1 MHEPEFVRLICEMS
15 KNISDLQDLL
25 IQYIHDFSKLEDLY
39 EEKERDVAKK
49 KKTYDDF

>member
-1 MHEPEFVRLICEMS
+1 MREPEFVRLICEMS

-25 IQYIHDFSKLEDLY
+25 IQYIHDFFKLEDLY

-49 KKTYDDF
+49 KTYNDF